1 MKNNRPLDAECIL
14 IIGGE
19 PATARA
25 IACNLAVNGA
35 IVFVSGDSEKTLTGH
50 LDHIRAKVPGCS
62 VTGTP
67 GNTSSAVGIR
77 NFLLQAEIALPMQG
91 AVIHLPVFGDNGAP
105 VGDLLLAGQRL
116 FKSMADHGGGQVIN
130 VSECDATGRHVKKLS
145 DNQHRNLA
153 HLGIKITSVVT
164 EQPEP
169 VAVADAVLHVLCQP
183 GSCEIRDVRVKAS
196 AFQIQKNQLI

>member
-1 MKNNRPLDAECIL
+1 MKRNPPLDAECIL
-14 IIGGE
+14 IIGGQ

-35 IVFVSGDSEKTLTGH
+35 IVFISGDDESALSGH

-67 GNTSSAVGIR
+67 GDTSSAAGIG

-91 AVIHLPVFGDNGAP
+91 AVIHLPVFEDDGTPA
-105 VGDLLLAGQRL
+105 GDLLLAGQRL
-116 FKSMADHGGGQVIN
+116 FNSMANHGGGQVIN
-130 VSECDATGRHVKKLS
+130 VSECDATGQHLKNLS
-145 DNQHRNLA
+145 DKQHRQLV
-153 HLGIKITSVVT
+153 HLGIKITSIVS

-169 VAVADAVLHVLCQP
+169 LAVADAVLHVLCQP
-183 GSCEIRDVRVKAS
+183 GSCEIRDVRVKAP
-196 AFQIQKNQLI
+196 AF

>member
-1 MKNNRPLDAECIL
+1 MKKNPPLDAECIL
-14 IIGGE
+14 IIGGQ

-35 IVFVSGDSEKTLTGH
+35 IVFVSGDDERTLTGH

-67 GNTSSAVGIR
+67 GNTSSAAGIR
-77 NFLLQAEIALPMQG
+77 NFLLHAEIALPMQG
-91 AVIHLPVFGDNGAP
+91 AVIHLPVFQDDGAP
-105 VGDLLLAGQRL
+105 RGDLLLAGQRL
-116 FKSMADHGGGQVIN
+116 FDSMANHGGGQVIN
-130 VSECDATGRHVKKLS
+130 VCESEIKGQHLKNLS

-153 HLGIKITSVVT
+153 HLGIKITAIVS

-169 VAVADAVLHVLCQP
+169 EAVAEAVLHVLCQP
-183 GSCEIRDVRVKAS
+183 GSCEITEVRVKAPAS
-196 AFQIQKNQLI
+196 QTK